1 MNGIYVNIEL
11 NNMLEEIA
19 RANAVNKDA
28 LSNILLLLSLKEQ
41 KQIEK
46 AVNLVKTWENA
57 DQKIVNA

>member
-1 MNGIYVNIEL
+1 MSGIYVNLEL

-28 LSNILLLLSLKEQ
+28 LSNILLLLSIKEQ

-46 AVNLVKTWENA
+46 AVNLVKTWEA
-57 DQKIVNA
+57 A